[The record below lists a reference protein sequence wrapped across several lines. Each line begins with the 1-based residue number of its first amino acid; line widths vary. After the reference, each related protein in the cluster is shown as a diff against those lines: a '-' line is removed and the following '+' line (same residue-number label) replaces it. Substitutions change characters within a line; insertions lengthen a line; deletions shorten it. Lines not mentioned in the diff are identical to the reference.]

1 LVVDDN
7 PVNLMLSSAQI
18 ESLGLVAWVA
28 ADGAE
33 AVALARDMPFD
44 LILMDLQMPGLD
56 GLDATL
62 AIRQMESACSRP
74 SVPILAYSSLFPPAS
89 VLAAHGM
96 NGSLVKPCDVHA
108 LEDCLVRWCP
118 TYRAPSAAR
127 GAPADN
133 HRWPAAR
140 PNPGAGGAVLR

>member
-7 PVNLMLSSAQI
+7 PVNLRLCSAQL

-56 GLDATL
+56 GLDATV
-62 AIRQMESACSRP
+62 AIRQIESACSRP
-74 SVPILAYSSLFPPAS
+74 AVPILAYSSLFPPAS

-96 NGSLVKPCDVHA
+96 NGRLAKPCEVPA
-108 LEDCLVRWCP
+108 LDECLARWCP
-118 TYRAPSAAR
+118 TYRSS
-127 GAPADN
+127 APARDVPSDN
-133 HRWPAAR
+133 HRWQATR
-140 PNPGAGGAVLR
+140 TNPRASGAVLR